1 MRKLSLTEDA
11 MSTSESGGKKAPQF
25 SSFKLAPVVEKVDDC
40 CCDGGCETSA
50 PVAETPSTDTRYS
63 WVVNGMDCA
72 ACARKVETAV
82 RQVSGV
88 SQVQVVFATEKLLV
102 DASGDVRQQVENAV
116 VSAGY
121 SLRTEGAPSAP
132 APSRLQENLPLILLI
147 IMMAVSW
154 GLEQFNHPQ
163 GNIAFIATTL
173 VGLYPIARQALRLMK
188 SGSWFAIETLM
199 SVAAIGALFI
209 GATAE
214 AAMVLLLFLI
224 GERLEGWA
232 ASRARQGVSAL
243 MALKPETAI
252 RLRDGERET
261 VAQSVLRPGD
271 VIEVAAGG
279 RLPADGKLLSPF
291 ASFDESALTGESVPV
306 ERAAGDSVAAGATS
320 VDRLVQL
327 EVISEPGDSAID
339 RILRLIEEA
348 EEKRAPIERFIDRF
362 SRIYTPAIMAV
373 ALLVA
378 IVPPLIF
385 AASWLPW
392 IYKGLTLLLIGCPCA
407 LVISTPAAITS
418 GLAAAARR
426 GALIKGGAALEQLG
440 RISHVAFDK
449 TGTLTVGKPRVTAI
463 VTTDRIAE
471 NDLLALAAAVEQGSS
486 HPLAQAIIQEAQQR
500 QLVLPQATDQ
510 RALAGSG
517 IEAMVNGERVLICA
531 AGKFPAGEVEARIQE
546 LESAGQTVVIVSHGS
561 ALLGILAMRDTL
573 RDDAREAVDALHQL
587 GIQGVILTGDNPRA
601 AAAIA
606 GELGLDFRAGLLPA
620 DKVTAVTALNASA
633 PLAMVGDGINDAP
646 AMKAST
652 IGIAMGSGTDV
663 ALETADA
670 ALTHNRLTGL
680 AQMISLAR
688 ATHANIRQNITIALG
703 LKAIF
708 LVTTLLG
715 ITGLWLAV
723 LADTGATVLVT
734 ANALRLLQKKG

>member
-1 MRKLSLTEDA
+1 MSAPESQDKKVPHFSSLKFTPAEQP
-11 MSTSESGGKKAPQF
+11 SES
-25 SSFKLAPVVEKVDDC
+25 C
-40 CCDGGCETSA
+40 CSDHACSTETA
-50 PVAETPSTDTRYS
+50 AENEALNHARYS
-63 WVVNGMDCA
+63 WLVEGMDCA

-82 RQVSGV
+82 RQVPGV
-88 SQVQVVFATEKLLV
+88 SQVQVLFATEKLLV
-102 DASGDVRQQVENAV
+102 NADGDVRPQVESAV
-116 VSAGY
+116 RAAGY
-121 SLRTEGAPSAP
+121 KLRDESAP
-132 APSRLQENLPLILLI
+132 QQEEQTSWLRENLPLITLVV
-147 IMMAVSW
+147 MMALSW
-154 GLEQFNHPQ
+154 GLEQFNHPF
-163 GNIAFIATTL
+163 GEMAFVATTL
-173 VGLYPIARQALRLMK
+173 VGLWPVARQALRLIK

-243 MALKPETAI
+243 MALKPDTAI
-252 RLRDGERET
+252 RVRDGVRET
-261 VAQSVLRPGD
+261 VAQRDLRPGD
-271 VIEVAAGG
+271 IIEVAAGG
-279 RLPADGKLLSPF
+279 RLPADGQLLSPF

-306 ERAAGDSVAAGATS
+306 ERNVGERVAAGATS

-327 EVISEPGDSAID
+327 TVISEPGDSAID
-339 RILRLIEEA
+339 RILKLIEEA
-348 EEKRAPIERFIDRF
+348 EERRAPIERFIDRF
-362 SRIYTPAIMAV
+362 SRIYTPAIMVV

-378 IVPPLIF
+378 IVPPLLF
-385 AASWLPW
+385 AGAWLPW

-418 GLAAAARR
+418 GLAVAARR

-440 RISHVAFDK
+440 RVRQVAFDK
-449 TGTLTVGKPRVTAI
+449 TGTLTIGQPRVTAVI
-463 VTTDRIAE
+463 ATADIAE
-471 NDLLALAAAVEQGSS
+471 NDLLALAASVEQGSS
-486 HPLAQAIIQEAQQR
+486 HPLAQAVVREAEQR
-500 QLVLPQATDQ
+500 QLVIPAAHAQ

-517 IEAMVNGERVLICA
+517 IEAQVNGRQVLICA
-531 AGKFPAGEVEARIQE
+531 ASKNSNPQYEERIQQ
-546 LESAGQTVVIVSHGS
+546 LESAGQTVVLVMRDEV
-561 ALLGILAMRDTL
+561 LLGILALRDTL
-573 RDDAREAVDALHQL
+573 RDDARQAVDELHQL
-587 GIQGVILTGDNPRA
+587 GVQGIILTGDNPRA

-606 GELGLDFRAGLLPA
+606 SQLGLEFRAGLLPA
-620 DKVTAVTALNASA
+620 DKVQAVMALNAQA

-646 AMKAST
+646 AMKAAT

-688 ATHANIRQNITIALG
+688 ATHANIRQNIAIALG
-703 LKAIF
+703 LKGIF
-708 LVTTLLG
+708 LITTLLG
-715 ITGLWLAV
+715 LTGLWLAV

-734 ANALRLLQKKG
+734 ANALRLLRKK

>member
-1 MRKLSLTEDA
+1 
-11 MSTSESGGKKAPQF
+11 MSTPDTQDKKVPQF
-25 SSFKLAPVVEKVDDC
+25 SSFTMRPATAPAESC
-40 CCDGGCETSA
+40 CTDHACATESA
-50 PVAETPSTDTRYS
+50 PAAEALSDARYS
-63 WVVNGMDCA
+63 WQVDGMDCA

-82 RQVSGV
+82 RQVPGV
-88 SQVQVVFATEKLLV
+88 SQVQVLFATEKLLV
-102 DASGDVRQQVENAV
+102 NAEGDVRAQVENAV
-116 VSAGY
+116 RQAGY
-121 SLRTEGAPSAP
+121 TLRDADAP
-132 APSRLQENLPLILLI
+132 AAEQTRGSLLRDNLPLLTLV
-147 IMMAVSW
+147 IMMALSW
-154 GLEQFNHPQ
+154 GLEQANHPAGQ
-163 GNIAFIATTL
+163 LAFIATTL
-173 VGLYPIARQALRLMK
+173 VGLWPVARQALRLIK

-243 MALKPETAI
+243 MALKPDTAI
-252 RLRDGERET
+252 RLRNGVRET
-261 VAQSVLRPGD
+261 VAQRDLRPGD

-279 RLPADGKLLSPF
+279 RLPADGQLLSPF

-306 ERAAGDSVAAGATS
+306 ERQAGERVAAGATS

-327 EVISEPGDSAID
+327 TVISEPGDSAID
-339 RILRLIEEA
+339 RILKLIEEA
-348 EEKRAPIERFIDRF
+348 EEPSA
-362 SRIYTPAIMAV
+362 
-373 ALLVA
+373 
-378 IVPPLIF
+378 
-385 AASWLPW
+385 WLPW

-418 GLAAAARR
+418 GLAVAARR

-440 RISHVAFDK
+440 QVRQVAFDK
-449 TGTLTVGKPRVTAI
+449 TGTLTVGQPQVTS
-463 VTTDRIAE
+463 VIATAE
-471 NDLLALAAAVEQGSS
+471 VDDNALLALAAAVEQGSS
-486 HPLAQAIIQEAQQR
+486 HPLAQAIVREAQRR
-500 QLVLPQATDQ
+500 QLSIPLASGQ

-517 IEAMVNGERVLICA
+517 IEAEVNGSRILICA
-531 AGKFPAGEVEARIQE
+531 ASKAAPAEHEAQIQQ
-546 LESAGQTVVIVSHGS
+546 LESAGQTVVLVMRGET
-561 ALLGILAMRDTL
+561 LLGILALRDTL
-573 RDDAREAVDALHQL
+573 RDDARQAVNALHQL
-587 GIQGVILTGDNPRA
+587 GVQGVILTGDNPRA

-606 GELGLDFRAGLLPA
+606 SELGLEFRAGLLPA
-620 DKVTAVTALNASA
+620 DKVNAVIALNADA

-646 AMKAST
+646 AMKAAT

-688 ATHANIRQNITIALG
+688 ATHANIRQNIAIALG
-703 LKAIF
+703 LKGIF

-715 ITGLWLAV
+715 LTGLWLAV

-734 ANALRLLQKKG
+734 ANALRLLRKKL

>member
-1 MRKLSLTEDA
+1 
-11 MSTSESGGKKAPQF
+11 MSAPESSKKVPQF
-25 SSFKLAPVVEKVDDC
+25 SALKLSPVPPKDDC
-40 CCDGGCETSA
+40 CCESGCEA
-50 PVAETPSTDTRYS
+50 QNDALPDTGSRYS

-72 ACARKVETAV
+72 ACARKVENAV
-82 RQVSGV
+82 KQVPGV
-88 SQVQVVFATEKLLV
+88 SHVQVLFTTEKLLV
-102 DASGDVRQQVENAV
+102 SADRDVSKQVETAV
-116 VSAGY
+116 SQAGY
-121 SLRTEGAPSAP
+121 SLRSESAP
-132 APSRLQENLPLILLI
+132 VEKTSLLRENLPLLTLV

-154 GLEQFNHPQ
+154 GLEQINHPF
-163 GNIAFIATTL
+163 GNLAFIATTL
-173 VGLYPIARQALRLMK
+173 VGLFPIARQALRLMK

-232 ASRARQGVSAL
+232 ASRARKGVSAL

-252 RLRDGERET
+252 RVVNGSRET
-261 VAQSVLRPGD
+261 VAIATLRPGD

-279 RLPADGKLLSPF
+279 RLPADAALLTAT
-291 ASFDESALTGESVPV
+291 ASFDESALTGESIPV
-306 ERAAGDSVAAGATS
+306 EREAGEKVPAGATS

-327 EVISEPGDSAID
+327 NVLSEPGDSAID
-339 RILRLIEEA
+339 RILKLIEEA
-348 EEKRAPIERFIDRF
+348 EERRAPVERFIDRF
-362 SRIYTPAIMAV
+362 SRIYTPAIMLV
-373 ALLVA
+373 ALLVTV
-378 IVPPLIF
+378 VPPLF
-385 AASWLPW
+385 FGAPWEGW

-426 GALIKGGAALEQLG
+426 GALIKGGAALEQLSQVQH
-440 RISHVAFDK
+440 IAFDK
-449 TGTLTVGKPRVTAI
+449 TGTLTVGKPQVTGLYPQ
-463 VTTDRIAE
+463 DMSE
-471 NDLLALAAAVEQGSS
+471 NALLTLAAAVEQGST
-486 HPLAQAIIQEAQQR
+486 HPLAQAIVREAQSR
-500 QLVLPQATDQ
+500 GLTVPPATAQ

-517 IEAMVNGERVLICA
+517 IEAEVEGKKVLIVA
-531 AGKFPAGEVEARIQE
+531 ADKSPATGLSPQIQT
-546 LESAGQTVVIVSHGS
+546 LEQAGQTVVVVVLEGVVKGML
-561 ALLGILAMRDTL
+561 ALRDTL
-573 RDDAREAVDALHQL
+573 RDDAKEAVAALHTL
-587 GIQGVILTGDNPRA
+587 GVQGVILTGDNPRA

-606 GELGLDFRAGLLPA
+606 GELGLEFKAGLLPA
-620 DKVTAVTALNASA
+620 DKVRAVTELNART

-680 AQMISLAR
+680 AQMIDLAR
-688 ATHANIRQNITIALG
+688 ATRANIRQNIGIALG
-703 LKAIF
+703 LKGIF

-734 ANALRLLQKKG
+734 ANALRLLRRQ